1 MDYDLLI
8 KGGTIVDGT
17 RVPRYIGDIAIRD
30 GLIARIG
37 TNIARESCVEVIEA
51 EGKIVAPGVVDSHTH
66 YDAQVHWDPYCT
78 NSSWHGVTTVVG
90 GNCGF
95 GFAPCKPEMRER
107 YMLMMENTEQV
118 PIHAQR
124 AAMSWNWESFP
135 EWMEHL
141 KRIPK
146 GINLACYLPL
156 NPLLIYV
163 MGVEAAKT
171 RPANRA
177 EMEQMKAILHE
188 AMDAG
193 AIGFAFSYHGEHN
206 SHCDYDGT
214 PMPTDIMALENVY
227 ELAEVLRERDQG
239 CIQANVESPN
249 CPNGFV
255 VEELARRSGRP
266 VIHNIVIVVNSQP
279 EYHRG
284 RLAWLDEMG
293 EAGLPIYAS
302 SLTLRGWNEI
312 RAFEFN
318 VWDVAP
324 IFREFST
331 CGDKEAKLAKAQDP
345 DFRRRMREQYD
356 PEELRG
362 AGGSLDTYTLAN
374 AHGAQPYAEHEGKTL
389 GEVAKALGREQE
401 ITDFFLDLLVA
412 TKMDADFLLMG
423 EALSRDTEEVAK
435 VISHPRILP
444 GNSDGG
450 AHPKFWSGGQYSTDQ
465 IMWMVRES
473 GSMTLEELHAKLSWL
488 PAQVL
493 GLHRRGALLEGYAA
507 DLYVYD
513 FDELDYKQGSYDQDS
528 ILPNGDWRRVVRA
541 KGIDAVVVNGVRIMK
556 PGSVATGAFP
566 GRLLANGGADLDLKL
581 YEHEAIAAE

>member
-1 MDYDLLI
+1 MTYDLLI

-17 RVPRYIGDIAIRD
+17 RVPRYLGDIAIRN
-30 GLIARIG
+30 GIIERIG
-37 TNIARESCVEVIEA
+37 TNIARESAAQVIEA
-51 EGKIVAPGVVDSHTH
+51 AGKIVAPGVVDSHTH
-66 YDAQVHWDPYCT
+66 YDAQIHWDPYCT

-95 GFAPCKPEMRER
+95 GFAPCKPDMRER

-124 AAMSWNWESFP
+124 AAMSWDWESFP

-141 KRIPK
+141 KRVPK
-146 GINLACYLPL
+146 GINLACFLPL
-156 NPLLIYV
+156 NPLLIYT
-163 MGVEAAKT
+163 MGVDAAKS

-177 EMEQMKAILHE
+177 EMQAMKDILHRS
-188 AMDAG
+188 MDAG

-206 SHCDYDGT
+206 SHCDFDGT

-227 ELAEVLRERDQG
+227 ELSEVLRDRDQG

-249 CPNGFV
+249 APNAFV

-266 VIHNIVIVVNSQP
+266 IIHNIVIVVNGRP
-279 EYHRG
+279 EYHTE
-284 RLAWLDEMG
+284 RLAWLDRMG
-293 EAGLPIYAS
+293 EEGLPVYSS
-302 SLTLRGWNEI
+302 SLTLRAWNEI
-312 RAFEFN
+312 KVFEYN
-318 VWDVAP
+318 VWDVLP

-331 CGDKEAKLAKAQDP
+331 CGDRQAKLAKASDP
-345 DFRRRMREQYD
+345 LFRERLRKEYD
-356 PEELRG
+356 PEQLKG
-362 AGGSLDTYTLAN
+362 AGGSLDTYQLVN
-374 AHGAQPYAEHEGKTL
+374 AHGLQPFADHEGKTL
-389 GEVAKALGREQE
+389 GQMQAILGNPS
-401 ITDFFLDLLVA
+401 ITDMFLDLLVG
-412 TKMDADFLLMG
+412 TGLEADFVLSA
-423 EALSRDTEEVAK
+423 ETLSRDTDEVAK

-473 GSMTLEELHAKLSWL
+473 SKMTLEDLHAKLSWL

-513 FDELDYKQGSYDQDS
+513 YEGLNYKRDKYDQDS

-541 KGIDAVVVNGVRIMK
+541 QGVDAVVVNGVRIMK
-556 PGSVATGAFP
+556 PDCTATGALP
-566 GRLLANGGADLDLKL
+566 GRLLANGGAEMDERLLPQ
-581 YEHEAIAAE
+581 AMAAE